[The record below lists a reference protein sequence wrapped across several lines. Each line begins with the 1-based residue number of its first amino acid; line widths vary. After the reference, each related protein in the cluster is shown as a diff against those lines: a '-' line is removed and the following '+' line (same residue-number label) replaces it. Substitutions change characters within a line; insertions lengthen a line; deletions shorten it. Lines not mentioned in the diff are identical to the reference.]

1 LKELPGRLLPPQAK
15 TWGLPPPNLNS
26 LLPTLTPDFHQA
38 THLIYNQALKLLKS
52 LTTFTTSSAKLQ
64 ATRLEGDDF
73 FSAPQQIYHTDLRFA
88 TAFAIFR
95 HLLVALLS
103 AGFALD
109 VSKLTS

>member
-1 LKELPGRLLPPQAK
+1 L
-15 TWGLPPPNLNS
+15 
-26 LLPTLTPDFHQA
+26 F
-38 THLIYNQALKLLKS
+38 
-52 LTTFTTSSAKLQ
+52 
-64 ATRLEGDDF
+64 
-73 FSAPQQIYHTDLRFA
+73 APQQIYHTDLRFA